1 MTSEELR
8 ALAAPFAAD
17 PRLALRHDAML
28 SAANMAAVAI
38 DPRATT
44 RRRRRERALER
55 VVRDA
60 FSAAATRAG
69 DGISAA
75 AAANA
80 LVRALRETHGEGS
93 SGAGRAAEAAALTLA
108 AFVVAGEAASRE
120 GAAGG
125 SEDDDD
131 ENGFGAAGVEASPVA
146 KSDEALVRDALV
158 EACVAAPGDG
168 APDPRQYE
176 WLGDVGE
183 RLVTY
188 WSSDVGRRNIATRGT
203 RAGRADD
210 AGRPTTNEETVEAD
224 RNDDPDDGW
233 DVGDDG
239 WGDWSRDDDDGGDG
253 GDRGRVRGGS
263 PPSPPDHEMAALR
276 LEARDHVA
284 SFLERCGYLAG
295 ARRGARC
302 AGSLLGDG
310 GGRPAGLLGELA
322 GRVAAGADGEGAGA
336 DLFHAVA
343 SLGGLLKTGV
353 GGALGRLGFKT
364 AAPPRPSDAALVVVF
379 VIGGVSPGEI
389 ADVRAAATGLGVVA
403 GETKVEDILVG
414 GTGLLG
420 EFDVLR
426 LVAARDA

>member
-1 MTSEELR
+1 M
-8 ALAAPFAAD
+8 
-17 PRLALRHDAML
+17 
-28 SAANMAAVAI
+28 
-38 DPRATT
+38 
-44 RRRRRERALER
+44 
-55 VVRDA
+55 
-60 FSAAATRAG
+60 
-69 DGISAA
+69 
-75 AAANA
+75 
-80 LVRALRETHGEGS
+80 
-93 SGAGRAAEAAALTLA
+93 
-108 AFVVAGEAASRE
+108 VAGEAASRE

-188 WSSDVGRRNIATRGT
+188 WSSRT

-210 AGRPTTNEETVEAD
+210 HRGRPSGPSGRPTTNEETVEAKRD
-224 RNDDPDDGW
+224 DDPDDGW

-239 WGDWSRDDDDGGDG
+239 WGDWSRDDDDGGDN
-253 GDRGRVRGGS
+253 GRVRGGS
-263 PPSPPDHEMAALR
+263 PPSPLDPPDHEMAALR

-295 ARRGARC
+295 ARRGAKC

-310 GGRPAGLLGELA
+310 GGRPAGLLRELA

-364 AAPPRPSDAALVVVF
+364 AAAPRPSDAALVVVF

-389 ADVRAAATGLGVVA
+389 ADVRAAAAGLGVVG

>member
-1 MTSEELR
+1 MCIR
-8 ALAAPFAAD
+8 D
-17 PRLALRHDAML
+17 
-28 SAANMAAVAI
+28 
-38 DPRATT
+38 
-44 RRRRRERALER
+44 R
-55 VVRDA
+55 VGGDA
-60 FSAAATRAG
+60 FAAAATRAG

-188 WSSDVGRRNIATRGT
+188 WSSRT

-210 AGRPTTNEETVEAD
+210 HRGRPSGPSGRPTTNEETVEAKRD
-224 RNDDPDDGW
+224 DDPDDGW

-239 WGDWSRDDDDGGDG
+239 WGDWSRDDDDGGDN
-253 GDRGRVRGGS
+253 GRVRGGS
-263 PPSPPDHEMAALR
+263 PPSPLDPPDHEMAALR

-295 ARRGARC
+295 ARRGAKC

-310 GGRPAGLLGELA
+310 GGRPAGLLRELA

-364 AAPPRPSDAALVVVF
+364 AAAPRPSDAALVVVF

-389 ADVRAAATGLGVVA
+389 ADVRAAAAGLGVVG